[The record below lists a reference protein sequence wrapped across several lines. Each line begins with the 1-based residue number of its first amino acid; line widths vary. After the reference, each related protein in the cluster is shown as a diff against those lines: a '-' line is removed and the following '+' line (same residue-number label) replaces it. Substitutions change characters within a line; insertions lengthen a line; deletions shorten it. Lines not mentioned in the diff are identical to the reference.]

1 MATLTSY
8 AEVQAAL
15 NTFVKQANVSPGLAP
30 HHIFWNTL
38 TYEQFITGNVP
49 GVPGGPWKILEVG
62 NAADS
67 NLIQILSGY
76 GKAYNDF
83 GQMPRPSPPYNPE
96 QATLITELS
105 DWINNKC
112 PNDSK
117 KKEQE

>member
-1 MATLTSY
+1 
-8 AEVQAAL
+8 
-15 NTFVKQANVSPGLAP
+15 
-30 HHIFWNTL
+30 
-38 TYEQFITGNVP
+38 
-49 GVPGGPWKILEVG
+49 VG